1 MNGFRPITYY
11 SIPYNVGRV
20 KRNVILF
27 LAVIVTLVLA
37 VNSYRRIGDFRSAA
51 KTVDERQA
59 YLEDLK
65 KKNEEL
71 KKELEYKESTQFAE
85 LEIRN
90 KLGLAKPGE
99 TVVMVPKEETKNQKP
114 ETRDQRPNWRK
125 WKELL
130 FGV

>member
-1 MNGFRPITYY
+1 M
-11 SIPYNVGRV
+11 
-20 KRNVILF
+20 KRNLILV
-27 LAVIVTLVLA
+27 LAVIVALVLA
-37 VNSYRRIGDFRSAA
+37 INSYRKITDFRLAA

-59 YLEDLK
+59 YLDELK
-65 KKNEEL
+65 KKNEEFQ
-71 KKELEYKESTQFAE
+71 KELEYKESSQFAE

-99 TVVMVPKEETKNQKP
+99 AVVIVPKDDERLKTNDESKISK
-114 ETRDQRPNWRK
+114 PNWQK

>member
-1 MNGFRPITYY
+1 M
-11 SIPYNVGRV
+11 
-20 KRNVILF
+20 KRNLILV
-27 LAVIVTLVLA
+27 LAVIVALVLA
-37 VNSYRRIGDFRSAA
+37 INSYRKITDFRLAA

-59 YLEDLK
+59 YLDELK
-65 KKNEEL
+65 KKNEEFQ
-71 KKELEYKESTQFAE
+71 KELEYKESSQFAE

-99 TVVMVPKEETKNQKP
+99 AVVIVPRGVDRESEIVNRGKSK
-114 ETRDQRPNWRK
+114 PNWQK